1 LRAAAEIYS
10 FPVSFELPPSFWPTL
25 YRLSVGKEWP
35 PESDRDAAPFLARV
49 VREGLLSLLLADATL
64 PAFVAQ
70 AARPYEALHRTNML
84 RARVFEDSL
93 RTTFDAIGDEPM
105 IVLKGTDYAYRL
117 YPSPHLRPRQ
127 DIDVLVPRDRA
138 AAIAWRLKRAG
149 FRQHFPAGP
158 VSRLRTYH
166 EMVFEIG
173 NATVEIHHSF
183 IQRTRHRIDY
193 DGVWKRATP
202 WRGFDQ
208 RLLQLDEVDAL
219 IYHSINMSADQFSTP
234 IFRHLDCWL
243 MLRTNEQILPQGVG
257 RAREWA
263 ATHALYGALRQT
275 SRYFPQLATPAVERA
290 MQQLISGRTR
300 AFLDREILPDPWSP
314 RRRYGRPGQLW
325 RKFWL
330 IDDAR
335 HRAAFALYHAY
346 AVIAGSLL
354 SQRAARQHE
363 NAEKKTGENDFASQA
378 QEQAGGDHQS
388 ERRRRIE

>member
-1 LRAAAEIYS
+1 
-10 FPVSFELPPSFWPTL
+10 
-25 YRLSVGKEWP
+25 
-35 PESDRDAAPFLARV
+35 V

-70 AARPYEALHRTNML
+70 AARPYEALDRTNRL
-84 RARVFEDSL
+84 RARVFENSL
-93 RTTFDAIGDEPM
+93 RTALDVIGDESV

-127 DIDVLVPRDRA
+127 DIDLLVQRNRA
-138 AAIAWRLKRAG
+138 AAIAHRLKNAG

-158 VSRLRTYH
+158 VSRLPTHH

-183 IQRTRHRIDY
+183 IQRTRHGIDY
-193 DGVWKRATP
+193 DCIWKRATQ

-208 RLLQLDEVDAL
+208 RLLQLDDADAL
-219 IYHSINMSADQFSTP
+219 ISHSINMSVDQFSNP
-234 IFRHLDCWL
+234 IFRHLDFWL
-243 MLRTNEQILPQGVG
+243 MLQANEQILSQAVG
-257 RAREWA
+257 RSREWA
-263 ATHALYGALRQT
+263 AAHALYGALRQT
-275 SRYFPQLATPAVERA
+275 SRYFPQFATPVVERA
-290 MQQLISGRTR
+290 MEQLISPRTR

-314 RRRYGRPGQLW
+314 RRRYGRGGQLW

-346 AVIAGSLL
+346 AVMAGRLL
-354 SQRAARQHE
+354 SLRATWQHQ